1 MSTDN
6 SLKRDLPRLA
16 LIAGPTASGKSDLAI
31 RLASTL
37 AAHGR
42 HPVIVNADSA
52 QVYANQGTET
62 GAAAQAILTTVRRA
76 VTASPLIPG
85 LKSLIAR
92 LHDDPT
98 WRNIRPPHLKLD
110 PQGEH
115 ALFANFD
122 ATGVVLTPPA

>member
-1 MSTDN
+1 MVS
-6 SLKRDLPRLA
+6 PR
-16 LIAGPTASGKSDLAI
+16 IN
-31 RLASTL
+31 L
-37 AAHGR
+37 AATPGSQFLLCAPGPITPGR
-42 HPVIVNADSA
+42 RRDKLANGCSISA

-92 LHDDPT
+92 LHDDPI